1 MRKILLTLVTLLAL
15 WACNNDDFVQSPQP
29 SKALSTNLLS
39 RATTSGLGVDQ
50 QILFLEDDGTREAGK
65 IAVTANVPEVSIQ
78 WNVLDSCN
86 LDTTRTYL
94 TMSNGR
100 ADLDIKWEKMYENGN
115 FAPGA
120 RAFDVGVL
128 ISDSISSIYVHLILS
143 KNQNLEDFPN
153 VLTRSSSEASVMA
166 ARTSIACYPDHIN
179 MAESIGG
186 YAWLETIDA
195 APVGLFFDKIGSF
208 TNIDYTG
215 IDKIFKTEADFE
227 EINFPWN
234 ANGAPD
240 TDFETS
246 FTVTGLRS
254 GLSMEVPITYY
265 KQNAPTLT
273 ITPNA
278 FEVPAIG
285 QTVTAQIKTNQT
297 KWDLQDPTKI
307 PDWITYSSATG
318 GTGMSGINL
327 TIAPNTTMEPRY
339 ATLFIKSGALIK
351 GIDITQL
358 GLTPEL
364 SVAPQ
369 SFPNIKASGDNM
381 AVTVTSNTGW
391 RVTTSAPWL
400 HASPVNS
407 TGNGAITFSAEA
419 NTGDN
424 PRTATATISTLI
436 GTMPVT
442 RTITFT
448 QDGTIIPS
456 LTVSTTSFN
465 ITYPGQSVTASVTSN
480 TAWSATSSVAWIVPL
495 PAGGTGNGTIEFALG
510 TNTNNTTRT
519 ATVVLRTTRGTPAVE
534 RIITFTQAGYLAPGS
549 GNVTIDEWNGQQNQD
564 VNGGNL

>member
-29 SKALSTNLLS
+29 SEALSTNLLS
-39 RATTSGLGVDQ
+39 RATTSGLGVNQ

-100 ADLDIKWEKMYENGN
+100 ADLDIKWEKMYEDGN
-115 FAPGA
+115 FAPRA
-120 RAFDVGVL
+120 KAFDLGVL
-128 ISDSISSIYVHLILS
+128 LSDGSSSIYVHLILS
-143 KNQNLEDFPN
+143 KDQNVENFST

-186 YAWLETIDA
+186 YTWLETIDA

-215 IDKIFKTEADFE
+215 IDKIFRTEADFE

-273 ITPNA
+273 ITPNT
-278 FEVPAIG
+278 FEVPATG
-285 QTVTAQIKTNQT
+285 QTVTAQIKTDQT
-297 KWDLQDPTKI
+297 KWDLQDLTKI
-307 PDWITYSSATG
+307 PDWITYSPATG
-318 GTGMSGINL
+318 GTGVSGINL

-339 ATLFIKSGALIK
+339 ATLFIKSGALTK

-369 SFPNIKASGDNM
+369 SFPSIKASGDNM

-400 HASPVNS
+400 HASPVNG

-419 NTGDN
+419 NTGNDS
-424 PRTATATISTLI
+424 RTATATISTLI

-448 QDGTIIPS
+448 QDGAIIPS
-456 LTVSTTSFN
+456 LTVSTTSFD
-465 ITYPGQSVTASVTSN
+465 IASAGQTVSASITSN
-480 TAWSATSSVAWIVPL
+480 TAWSASSSADWLQVTPTT
-495 PAGGTGNGTIEFALG
+495 GTGNTTINFIVGSYTGNAA
-510 TNTNNTTRT
+510 RT
-519 ATVVLRTTRGTPAVE
+519 ATVTIRTTSGSPAVE
-534 RIITFTQAGYLAPGS
+534 RTITFTQTGTVPAGP
-549 GNVTIDEWNGQQNQD
+549 GNVTIDDWENNNSSVSKD
-564 VNGGNL
+564 L

>member
-1 MRKILLTLVTLLAL
+1 MRKILLALVTLLAL
-15 WACNNDDFVQSPQP
+15 WACNNDDFVQSPEP
-29 SKALSTNLLS
+29 SKTLSTNLLS
-39 RATTSGLGVDQ
+39 RATASGLGVDQ
-50 QILFLEDDGTREAGK
+50 QILFLEDDGTREAGR

-100 ADLDIKWEKMYENGN
+100 ADLDIKWEKMFESGN

-143 KNQNLEDFPN
+143 KNQNLEDFPT
-153 VLTRSSSEASVMA
+153 VLTRSSSEASVFA
-166 ARTSIACYPDHIN
+166 ARTSMACYPDHIN

-186 YAWLETIDA
+186 YTWLETIDV
-195 APVGLFFDKIGSF
+195 APVGLFFDKIGTF
-208 TNIDYTG
+208 TNIDYKG
-215 IDKIFKTEADFE
+215 IPKIFKTDADFE

-234 ANGAPD
+234 ASGAPD

-246 FTVTGLRS
+246 FTVTALRS

-273 ITPNA
+273 ITPNT
-278 FEVPAIG
+278 FEVPATG
-285 QTVTAQIKTNQT
+285 QTVTAQIKTDQT
-297 KWDLQDPTKI
+297 KWDLQDLTKI
-307 PDWITYSSATG
+307 PDWITYSPATG
-318 GTGMSGINL
+318 STGMTGVNL

-339 ATLFIKSGALIK
+339 ATLFIKSGALTK

-369 SFPNIKASGDNM
+369 SFPSIKASGDNM

-400 HASPVNS
+400 HASPVNG

-419 NTGDN
+419 NTGND

-448 QDGTIIPS
+448 QDGAIIPS
-456 LTVSTTSFN
+456 LTVSTTSFD
-465 ITYPGQSVTASVTSN
+465 IVSAGQTVSASITSN
-480 TAWSATSSVAWIVPL
+480 TAWSASSSADWLQVTPTT
-495 PAGGTGNGTIEFALG
+495 GTGNTTINFIVGSYTGNAA
-510 TNTNNTTRT
+510 RT
-519 ATVVLRTTRGTPAVE
+519 ATVTIRTTSGSPVVE
-534 RIITFTQAGYLAPGS
+534 RTITFNQVGTVTAGP
-549 GNVTIDEWNGQQNQD
+549 GNVTIDDWENNNSSVSKD
-564 VNGGNL
+564 L

>member
-1 MRKILLTLVTLLAL
+1 MRKILLTLVSLLTL

-29 SKALSTNLLS
+29 KTLSTNLLS

-65 IAVTANVPEVSIQ
+65 IAVTANVPEVSIR

-94 TMSNGR
+94 TMLNGK
-100 ADLDIKWEKMYENGN
+100 ANLDIKWEKMYENGN

-120 RAFDVGVL
+120 KAFDLGVL
-128 ISDSISSIYVHLILS
+128 LSDGSSSIYVHLILS
-143 KNQNLEDFPN
+143 KDQNVENFST
-153 VLTRSSSEASVMA
+153 VLTRSFSEASVMA
-166 ARTSIACYPDHIN
+166 PRTSMACYPDHIN
-179 MAESIGG
+179 MAESFGG
-186 YAWLETIDA
+186 YTWLETIDA
-195 APVGLFFDKIGSF
+195 APVGLFFDKIGTF

-215 IDKIFKTEADFE
+215 IPKIFKTEADFE

-234 ANGAPD
+234 ASGAPD

-246 FTVTGLRS
+246 FTITGLRS

-273 ITPNA
+273 VAPNT
-278 FEVPAIG
+278 FEVPATG
-285 QTVTAQIKTNQT
+285 QTVTAQIKTDQT
-297 KWDLQDPTKI
+297 KWDLQDLNNI
-307 PDWITYSSATG
+307 PDWITYTPSTG

-327 TIAPNTTMEPRY
+327 IIAPNVTMEPRY
-339 ATLFIKSGALIK
+339 ATLIIKSGALKK

-358 GLTPEL
+358 GITPEL
-364 SVAPQ
+364 TVAPQ

-400 HASPVNS
+400 HASPVNG

-419 NTGDN
+419 NTENN

-436 GTMPVT
+436 GTMPIT

-448 QDGTIIPS
+448 QLNTAPAYIG
-456 LTVSTTSFN
+456 N
-465 ITYPGQSVTASVTSN
+465 IT
-480 TAWSATSSVAWIVPL
+480 
-495 PAGGTGNGTIEFALG
+495 IE
-510 TNTNNTTRT
+510 
-519 ATVVLRTTRGTPAVE
+519 
-534 RIITFTQAGYLAPGS
+534 
-549 GNVTIDEWNGQQNQD
+549 DWNGQTD
-564 VNGGNL
+564 AEINGDDL